1 MAGTTT
7 TTTVILIS
15 SIFYSCFVLIINYF
29 SSRDLNLMKSE
40 ILFSHKYFNA
50 CNVYSNISTS
60 ILQLKQTLLKNC
72 PILFF
77 CYKNL
82 RNPTS
87 IYNQQSKKKHTLAL
101 DTECISLTR
110 NIILHFS
117 RAINSLVQIH
127 SEQKSKNQCNI

>member
-7 TTTVILIS
+7 TTTVILIL

-72 PILFF
+72 PIIFF

-87 IYNQQSKKKHTLAL
+87 IYNQQRKKTYSSSR
-101 DTECISLTR
+101 CISLTTT
-110 NIILHFS
+110 IILHFS

-127 SEQKSKNQCNI
+127 SEQKFKNQCKWNI